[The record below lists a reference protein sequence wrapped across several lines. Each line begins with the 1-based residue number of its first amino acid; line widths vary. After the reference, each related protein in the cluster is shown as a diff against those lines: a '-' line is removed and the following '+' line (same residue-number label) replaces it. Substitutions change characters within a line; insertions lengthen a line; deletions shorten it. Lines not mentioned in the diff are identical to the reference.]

1 MRLKNKLL
9 LMCFFITSIILAQ
22 EKTITG
28 VVSDSSGELPGVS
41 ILIKGTTK
49 GTETDFNGNYAIK
62 ANKGDVLVYSFI
74 GLKTVEKTVSD
85 ATVINVTMIADNLLE
100 EVVVIGYGKQD
111 KNKLVQSIASVSEKD
126 IEDIPAASPQDLL
139 QGQASG
145 VQIVNSSGIL
155 GSSPVIKIRGVA
167 SISSGGR
174 PLVVI
179 DGVPLNDAILTGGQG
194 GQGLNPLADINPN
207 DIANFSVLKDA
218 AATAI
223 YGSRGANG
231 VILITTKS
239 GKKNQKTK
247 VTINTST
254 SFSKATDLIDM
265 MSADEFRQFLVETN
279 AGISD
284 INTLPQGS
292 FNWAN
297 NVVQTGFSKNINVG
311 ITGGNEKTSFYIGGT
326 YRDQEGFIIGNS
338 LTSSSARLNL
348 NHDVNDWLKVGV
360 NLNISNSEN
369 DRVGSENS
377 TAAPLTSA
385 YLQRPWVLP
394 RDEDGN
400 YVNTGFIQN
409 VIAIEDLDINDL
421 TTNRIVGNAKADIK
435 LTNDLTFTSDFGIDR
450 LEQRAF
456 SRSFEVNT
464 PGGSAS
470 SSINKQEKFVFTNTL
485 NFNRTFAD
493 VHSVNAT
500 GGISYE
506 ETDLRTFDMA
516 ATGFLS
522 DDQINLASAS
532 EPTVTTNDV
541 SESRLVG
548 YFLRT
553 NYSYDNKY
561 VLEASIRQD
570 GSSRFGSNFRFG
582 TFWAVGGAWN
592 VSNENF
598 FNPDGF
604 LNSLKIKANFGT
616 SGNDRIGNYASLE
629 SFEGGNISNYDGS
642 SGLRFLS
649 AANPDLTWERSE
661 SFNVGFE
668 TSFLNNRVQLNVDY
682 YKKKTTDL
690 ILNVPIPVTN
700 SGINSVIRNVGSMQ
714 NSGFDIQLNTTNIKT
729 DNFEWTTS
737 LNLGFNKNEVLSLPG
752 AGVDSEGRQFV
763 EGSANQ
769 RAIVGHSVNTFY
781 LIRYKGVNPQTGDA
795 EWLDRDGNVT
805 LNPTENDRVIV
816 GDANPD
822 FTGGLRTTFKYKN
835 FDLNGLFNFSYGN
848 DIFVGGLRFTDNAAT
863 TSFNKSR
870 RLLDYWQQPGD
881 NSFAPSPTSATFRT
895 WNQRSTLQLKDGS
908 FLRLKNVTLGYTL
921 PKKII
926 EKIGFLDNVRIY
938 TTANNLWTLKA
949 DDLEGIDPEVTDSI
963 GNQRQGETFFTPP
976 QFKTYLFGV
985 RVSF

>member
-1 MRLKNKLL
+1 
-9 LMCFFITSIILAQ
+9 MCFFITSIILAQ

-49 GTETDFNGNYAIK
+49 GTETDFNGNYTIK

-179 DGVPLNDAILTGGQG
+179 DGVPLNDAVLTGGQG

-231 VILITTKS
+231 VILITTKT

-265 MSADEFRQFLVETN
+265 MSADEFRQFLVDTN

-284 INTLPQGS
+284 INALPQGS

-385 YLQRPWVLP
+385 YLQRPWILP

-582 TFWAVGGAWN
+582 TFWAVGAAWN

-668 TSFLNNRVQLNVDY
+668 TSFLNDRVQLNVDY

-752 AGVDSEGRQFV
+752 AGVDNEGRQFV
-763 EGSANQ
+763 DGSANQ